1 MELWRSAPASC
12 SGFDAVF
19 NEIDED
25 IRRLQRKGSSNTAS
39 DVLQENDKAV
49 DKEGEDPNQKSWV
62 DNVGAFSSPASSSA
76 NLHEMDPPL
85 HQMASVAQFQRLRE
99 LCIAVQESSDQVERF
114 RARIDPEGPLK
125 NDYDRYQDASILQNQ
140 ELLVELL
147 RRQISELRKRIARR
161 RILIADIVEEKIA
174 REIKMKQLANDVE
187 RAKDKASLD
196 DDEILRVGRHCDI
209 MRTLIKKRRREM
221 IDELF
226 RAYKIQ
232 VDMLQ
237 SPTINGKKPCSCIQ
251 VDSIAGV
258 HLPRTESILTHP
270 EPEVAAAL
278 GHVVN
283 LMRCVMWV
291 LDTPLPFPLTFVG
304 SRSQV
309 YDARKDKKYSLFGM
323 KSKLE
328 RAQLE
333 FAMQLLNANI
343 LAFEIHQWI
352 VGNNLRPS
360 LDRPFTSVFSPAALI
375 ERRNSEETIADNVRN
390 ESTRLLHTLDVSQLC
405 IDDLPPTNAYRER
418 TVTIGEEA
426 VDLDEESPA
435 TKSTNS
441 FIDTA
446 IGL

>member
-12 SGFDAVF
+12 SGFDSVF

-25 IRRLQRKGSSNTAS
+25 IRRLQRKGSSNT
-39 DVLQENDKAV
+39 
-49 DKEGEDPNQKSWV
+49 
-62 DNVGAFSSPASSSA
+62 VGAFSSPASSSA

-343 LAFEIHQWI
+343 RQLRLHFGFDTQSPTGTLKLLFEIHQWI